1 MTIQKIR
8 PILDHVIVQD
18 MEFGEQKTRS
28 GSIIIDDDGKQH
40 GIKPRWGKVY
50 AVGPKQEDVKVGD
63 WVLIEHGRWT
73 RGIDLDNEDGSTT
86 TVRRVEPKSIM
97 AISDRKPTDTYT
109 AAEI

>member
-28 GSIIIDDDGKQH
+28 GIIIIDDDGKQH